1 MVGLTGQR
9 LSSKALLRWRRLGNR
24 NANIP
29 TSLGSWL
36 ARTPGSRPVKPKQA
50 NKKYPKGIFS
60 LTWWGLIN
68 QALTDYEKDMKEE
81 LRDMLAT

>member
-36 ARTPGSRPVKPKQA
+36 ARTPGSRPVKTEKQV
-50 NKKYPKGIFS
+50 NKKYPKGIF
-60 LTWWGLIN
+60 
-68 QALTDYEKDMKEE
+68 Y
-81 LRDMLAT
+81 

>member
-50 NKKYPKGIFS
+50 NKKYPKGIFH
-60 LTWWGLIN
+60 
-68 QALTDYEKDMKEE
+68 
-81 LRDMLAT
+81 